1 MFKLSAKIFL
11 KDPLFVLNSRIRD
24 IDTCAGDNDRGTLF
38 STEPLYF
45 LQDLAK
51 DLFRFITRLELF
63 HPFVCKKKASL
74 F

>member
-1 MFKLSAKIFL
+1 M
-11 KDPLFVLNSRIRD
+11 RD
-24 IDTCAGDNDRGTLF
+24 IDTCVGDNDRGTLF

-45 LQDLAK
+45 VQDLAK